1 MNIQGNS
8 YLHQES
14 LIQKMLGAQ
23 RKGKGAAAKA
33 QRNMQVGAQIPTDYV
48 KYGEFSL
55 RFTPSTLKFTP
66 PDWSKLATKRERVM
80 PDEEYLEKMRDFA
93 RKVFAEGGDHTAESQ
108 ALYQGYAS
116 PVSPD
121 RKAIY
126 EEVMQ
131 KTGGYMPAS
140 SMFWDHQGNKTLSYE
155 YDYGTYTAIN
165 TPEEFARAR
174 ELAAAYLDE
183 MSRLYDKYGE
193 KAVGKMS
200 LDKIKSDLAAE
211 KTQATAPHLGTQVDY
226 SA

>member
-23 RKGKGAAAKA
+23 KKGKGVAKA
-33 QRNMQVGAQIPTDYV
+33 QRNMQVGAQVPTDYV

-93 RKVFAEGGDHTAESQ
+93 RKIFAEGGDHTAESQ

>member
-23 RKGKGAAAKA
+23 KKGKGVAKA
-33 QRNMQVGAQIPTDYV
+33 QRHMQMGTKIPTDYV

-55 RFTPSTLKFTP
+55 RFTPSTLKFTL

-193 KAVGKMS
+193 KAVGHMS

-211 KTQATAPHLGTQVDY
+211 KAQAAAPHLGSNVDY

>member
-23 RKGKGAAAKA
+23 KKGKGVAKA
-33 QRNMQVGAQIPTDYV
+33 QRNMQVGAQVPTDYV

>member
-23 RKGKGAAAKA
+23 KKGKGVAKA
-33 QRNMQVGAQIPTDYV
+33 QRNMQVGAQVPTDYV

-165 TPEEFARAR
+165 TPEEFGRAR

-183 MSRLYDKYGE
+183 MTRLLNKYGK
-193 KAVGKMS
+193 KAMGHIS
-200 LDKIKSDLAAE
+200 FEQIKSDLAAE
-211 KTQATAPHLGTQVDY
+211 QPQRAQSALGSNVDY

>member
-23 RKGKGAAAKA
+23 HKGKGAAAKA
-33 QRNMQVGAQIPTDYV
+33 QRQVGAQIPTDYV

-211 KTQATAPHLGTQVDY
+211 KAQATAPHLGTQVDY

>member
-23 RKGKGAAAKA
+23 KKGKGVAKA

>member
-23 RKGKGAAAKA
+23 KKGKGAAKA
-33 QRNMQVGAQIPTDYV
+33 QRNMQVGAQVPTDYV

>member
-23 RKGKGAAAKA
+23 KKGKRAAKA
-33 QRNMQVGAQIPTDYV
+33 QRNMQVGAQVPTDYV

-193 KAVGKMS
+193 KAVGHMS

-211 KTQATAPHLGTQVDY
+211 KAQAAAPYLGSNVDY

>member
-1 MNIQGNS
+1 
-8 YLHQES
+8 
-14 LIQKMLGAQ
+14 MLGAQ
-23 RKGKGAAAKA
+23 RKGKGAAKA
-33 QRNMQVGAQIPTDYV
+33 QRHMQMGTKVPTDYV

-131 KTGGYMPAS
+131 KTGGYMSAS

-200 LDKIKSDLAAE
+200 LDKIKSDLAA
-211 KTQATAPHLGTQVDY
+211 QQPQGAQSVLGSNVDY

>member
-8 YLHQES
+8 YLYQES

-23 RKGKGAAAKA
+23 KKGKGVAKA
-33 QRNMQVGAQIPTDYV
+33 QRNMQVGAQVPTDYV

-200 LDKIKSDLAAE
+200 LDKIKSDLAA
-211 KTQATAPHLGTQVDY
+211 QQPQGAQSALGSNVDY

>member
-1 MNIQGNS
+1 MNIQSSS

-14 LIQKMLGAQ
+14 LLQKMFTAQ
-23 RKGKGAAAKA
+23 KKGKARTQKAAQPQSAP
-33 QRNMQVGAQIPTDYV
+33 QVPTDYV